1 MKSRLF
7 LDVVVRES
15 SSIFQLLA
23 SKDQPLL
30 VWGNSLLVLDFGFD
44 IFNGIGWLNFKGYC
58 LSCKSLDPHLHST
71 SQPKNQ
77 MKSRLF
83 LDIVVRESSSIF
95 QLLASKDQPLLVWG
109 NSLLVLDFGFD
120 IFNRIGWLNFQG
132 NGFSCKSFHEDL
144 HSTSQPQNQMTGSF

>member
-7 LDVVVRES
+7 LDIVVRES

-58 LSCKSLDPHLHST
+58 FSCKSLDKNLHST

-77 MKSRLF
+77 MKS
-83 LDIVVRESSSIF
+83 RESSSIF

-109 NSLLVLDFGFD
+109 N
-120 IFNRIGWLNFQG
+120 
-132 NGFSCKSFHEDL
+132 
-144 HSTSQPQNQMTGSF
+144 